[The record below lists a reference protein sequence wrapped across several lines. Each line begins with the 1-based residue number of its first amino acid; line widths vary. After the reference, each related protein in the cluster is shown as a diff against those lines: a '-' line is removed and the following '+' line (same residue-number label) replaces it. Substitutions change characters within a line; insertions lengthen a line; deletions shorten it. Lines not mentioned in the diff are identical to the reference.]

1 MARRGAVHTLDAFFA
16 AVIIATALLYASQ
29 IPRER
34 DSPEREPIGVLGMQA
49 LVRLDGNGTLGRLVD
64 GRSWDE
70 LERALRT
77 ALPLGVS
84 FNLTVIDEQGAFV
97 NDCPISNGGLLGRN
111 IESVEYMTAVVSG
124 TCPLYRLRLQ
134 VGG

>member
-1 MARRGAVHTLDAFFA
+1 
-16 AVIIATALLYASQ
+16 
-29 IPRER
+29 
-34 DSPEREPIGVLGMQA
+34 MQT

-84 FNLTVIDEQGAFV
+84 FNLTVFNEQGSFV
-97 NDCPISNGGLLGRN
+97 NDRPISNGGLLGRN
-111 IESVEYMTAVVSG
+111 IESIEYMTAAVSG
-124 TCPLYRLRLQ
+124 TCPLYKLRLQ
-134 VGG
+134 LGG